1 MPRRNGSYFGLT
13 VNPTPSVA
21 SGIWRVREAEEFL
34 RVNKWPATPGV
45 PGSPVASA
53 GNAQVSLAWS
63 APTLG
68 SPPTDYQVQYSS
80 NSGSAWTTFADGTS
94 TETSAVVTGLTNGT
108 GYIFRVRAVNAL
120 GEGPYGAASGVVT
133 PSELD
138 VALLLH
144 FDGTNGSTTFTDSS
158 GNDVSVSANGGAEIS
173 TAQSKFGG
181 ASGYF
186 DGSGDYISLPFS
198 LSFSPVGS
206 ALTIECWLRPDDTQ
220 AGGSAGNGNAGAI
233 VSLRNGPVLCGY
245 EFSIRNNKT
254 LQLLAYDGDFWA
266 LSIPT
271 AASETAL
278 VPDQW
283 SHVALVITSTGSTT
297 LYINGVADASFSN
310 INVPYASNSSDT
322 TVFIG
327 EGGDGQYHGYI
338 DELRIVTG
346 TAVYTANFTPPTAP
360 F

>member
-45 PGSPVASA
+45 PGSPVGIA
-53 GNAQVSLAWS
+53 GNAQVSLTWS

-80 NSGSAWTTFADGTS
+80 NSGSTWTTFADGTS
-94 TETSAVVTGLTNGT
+94 TATSAVVTGLTNGT

-120 GEGPYGAASGVVT
+120 GEGPYGSASGVVT
-133 PSELD
+133 PVALD

-158 GNDVSVSANGGAEIS
+158 GNGVAVTANGNAQIS

-186 DGSGDYISLPFS
+186 DGSGDSISF
-198 LSFSPVGS
+198 
-206 ALTIECWLRPDDTQ
+206 ED
-220 AGGSAGNGNAGAI
+220 
-233 VSLRNGPVLCGY
+233 
-245 EFSIRNNKT
+245 
-254 LQLLAYDGDFWA
+254 LQLGTGDFTVEMWFKTTSTNQYA
-266 LSIPT
+266 QLIGNEGFSEFYFGWTLLINNDGFGGGQI
-271 AASETAL
+271 AVYRDGGFVVASSSGDWSDDAWHHIAL
-278 VPDQW
+278 VR
-283 SHVALVITSTGSTT
+283 SGSTVT
-297 LYINGVADASFSN
+297 LYIDGAVYGTATDTGSWNGDAYFVGRN
-310 INVPYASNSSDT
+310 NQFFGRDLI
-322 TVFIG
+322 
-327 EGGDGQYHGYI
+327 GYI
-338 DELRIVTG
+338 DELRIVKG

>member
-53 GNAQVSLAWS
+53 GNAQVSLTWS

-68 SPPTDYQVQYSS
+68 TPPTDYHVQYSS
-80 NSGSAWTTFADGTS
+80 NSGSTWTTFADGTS

-108 GYIFRVRAVNAL
+108 GYIFRVRAVSAL

-158 GNDVSVSANGGAEIS
+158 PNGLTVTASGDAAIS

-181 ASGYF
+181 ASLYA
-186 DGSGDYISLPFS
+186 DKVVSIQSGVTVTPPFS
-198 LSFSPVGS
+198 MGSQWTVEAWVWVNGTSSYYRTMFARRYVNNGASFLVHADGTLGLYNGAFELYQSSLSVPVDQWVHV
-206 ALTIECWLRPDDTQ
+206 AW
-220 AGGSAGNGNAGAI
+220 
-233 VSLRNGPVLCGY
+233 
-245 EFSIRNNKT
+245 T
-254 LQLLAYDGDFWA
+254 LDGDGVLRMF
-266 LSIPT
+266 
-271 AASETAL
+271 
-278 VPDQW
+278 V
-283 SHVALVITSTGSTT
+283 
-297 LYINGVADASFSN
+297 NGVMEQYSGTPSFVFNDAATVGY
-310 INVPYASNSSDT
+310 VPFEDSYTEAWD
-322 TVFIG
+322 
-327 EGGDGQYHGYI
+327 GYI
-338 DELRIVTG
+338 DELRVVAG
-346 TAVYTANFTPPTAP
+346 TAVYTANFTPPAAP